1 MIHPIPMNTNTV
13 ETHLKHISHIY
24 VFLHTHTHTQTEILP
39 APQFQ
44 QRLASVWSAV
54 QTPHVDL
61 WSLQTST
68 SLWPVAA
75 HLLARQSRLIGKR
88 RTLSVQLKTTKSS
101 PSPLRALFPSL
112 LFSSDFVEGVLW
124 GVCREGEGIPQSG
137 KLITWWREYKRP
149 ARTKEE
155 GMGRP
160 AKSGATEP
168 KEHRLESHEG
178 IGKPLW
184 NDKRMWVYK

>member
-1 MIHPIPMNTNTV
+1 M
-13 ETHLKHISHIY
+13 Y
-24 VFLHTHTHTQTEILP
+24 VFWNAHTHTEILP

-68 SLWPVAA
+68 SLWPVTA
-75 HLLARQSRLIGKR
+75 HLLASQSRLIGKR
-88 RTLSVQLKTTKSS
+88 GTLSVRLKTSKSS

-149 ARTKEE
+149 DRPNEE
-155 GMGRP
+155 GTGRP
-160 AKSGATEP
+160 AESGATQP
-168 KEHRLESHEG
+168 KEHGLESHEG